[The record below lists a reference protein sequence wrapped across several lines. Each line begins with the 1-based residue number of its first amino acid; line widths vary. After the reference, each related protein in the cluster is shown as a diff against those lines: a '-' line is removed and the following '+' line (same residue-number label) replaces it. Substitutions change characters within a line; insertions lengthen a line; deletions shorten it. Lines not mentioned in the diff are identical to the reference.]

1 MRLNSISAAL
11 VFALALPCAAAAE
24 LYTLRQCADYAAS
37 NSPEIREIALNEKN
51 YLGGAA
57 EARAARWPKFTLVT
71 YAGPAY
77 KVTGDADNYRKDYGV
92 WGPYYHAKLEAQ
104 MPLWTWGKIDGYIA
118 AAESGARA
126 AAAEAA
132 QKRGEVIYE
141 VKKYYNSLLLARR
154 LKRTVDD
161 VIATLAEA
169 IKKADE
175 LYQAGEGEVK
185 KSDLEMLKV
194 YMAEAQKNQ
203 REAAKG
209 ITLARLALMQKMGME
224 ESPDFDIAA
233 VKLAPQEGE
242 LQPLEHYVSTAFENR
257 PEWRM
262 LKSGLDARR
271 QLLSAEKADRYPLIF
286 LAGEAAYNN
295 SPVRDDQRNPWL
307 YDPYNGT
314 SGGIVVGAKFDF
326 APAALTA
333 RLASKQ
339 ADLDKL
345 KEKEKFAR
353 SGIALQVRN
362 AWETVTAA
370 RADIDSAKAG
380 LDAAQRWVMAAGLV
394 YALGTAG
401 AEDALKGLAAK
412 AKTEKDYYQAIF
424 DYNMALADL
433 ARMCGVETPAT
444 EQE

>member
-1 MRLNSISAAL
+1 MAHKPGLACVLLLLPGLSAAGQ
-11 VFALALPCAAAAE
+11 
-24 LYTLRQCADYAAS
+24 YTLRQCSDYAAS

-51 YLGGAA
+51 YLSSAA
-57 EARAARWPKFTLVT
+57 EAKAARWPRLSLIT
-71 YAGPAY
+71 YAAPAY
-77 KVTGDADNYRKDYGV
+77 KVTGDANHYRNNYSV

-132 QKRGEVIYE
+132 QKRGEVVYD

-161 VIATLAEA
+161 VITTLKEA
-169 IKKADE
+169 IKKADN
-175 LYQAGEGEVK
+175 LYQAGEGEIK
-185 KSDLEMLKV
+185 KSDLEMLNV

-242 LQPLEHYVSTAFENR
+242 LLPLAHYVSAAFENR
-257 PEWRM
+257 PEWGM
-262 LKSGLDARR
+262 LKNGLEARR

-326 APAALTA
+326 APSALSA

-362 AWETVTAA
+362 AWETATAA
-370 RADIDSAKAG
+370 RADIDSSKAG

-433 ARMCGVETPAT
+433 ARMCGGQPPGT
-444 EQE
+444 EKE